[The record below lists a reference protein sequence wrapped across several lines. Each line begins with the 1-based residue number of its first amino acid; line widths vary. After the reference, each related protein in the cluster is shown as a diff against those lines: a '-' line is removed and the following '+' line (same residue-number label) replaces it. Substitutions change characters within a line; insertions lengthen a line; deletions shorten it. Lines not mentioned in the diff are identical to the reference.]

1 MKDLVQKKLNFDG
14 FKGMIDKL
22 NKIEQRLNENQAR
35 DDYEEQKAIAG
46 KTDIRGSMAE
56 ALYNG
61 MSEVDR
67 ETLSKSSGGRTATTR
82 DSDEDFEASSF
93 AISAK

>member
-1 MKDLVQKKLNFDG
+1 
-14 FKGMIDKL
+14 
-22 NKIEQRLNENQAR
+22 
-35 DDYEEQKAIAG
+35 
-46 KTDIRGSMAE
+46 MAE